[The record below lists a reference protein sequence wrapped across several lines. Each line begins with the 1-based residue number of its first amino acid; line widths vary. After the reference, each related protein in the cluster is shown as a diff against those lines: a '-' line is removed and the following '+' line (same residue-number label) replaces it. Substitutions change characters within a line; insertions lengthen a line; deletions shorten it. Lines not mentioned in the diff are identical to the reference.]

1 VGAVLV
7 AAVGLIVAVAGW
19 GWLWFAIANAGLA
32 VLLVVLFRGSVSGE
46 DERRPPG
53 PARVSAARWAG
64 PVDPDRLGLAE
75 RSLEPDHGAAQ
86 ETRDDDLRTAFAF
99 LWSALPPA
107 AASAL
112 TIVFLL

>member
-1 VGAVLV
+1 MV
-7 AAVGLIVAVAGW
+7 AAVALIVAVAGW
-19 GWLWFAIANAGLA
+19 GWTWFAVANAGLA
-32 VLLVVLFRGSVSGE
+32 VLLVVLFRGTVSGE

-53 PARVSAARWAG
+53 PARASAARWAG
-64 PVDPDRLGLAE
+64 PLDPDRLGATE
-75 RSLEPDHGAAQ
+75 RSMAPDHDAAL

-99 LWSALPPA
+99 LWSAVPPA